1 MTSDSMDVMRRRDVI
16 KLLTELAAYWLVR
29 STLPRHAIILPALNP
44 QLVMV
49 ANYYMHCEWVI
60 VKHAC
65 VYFPNETAGL
75 HLMNLRHN
83 ILLSQNIM
91 RFSAVY

>member
-1 MTSDSMDVMRRRDVI
+1 MDVVRRLDVM
-16 KLLTELAAYWLVR
+16 KLLIERAAYWLVR
-29 STLPRHAIILPALNP
+29 STLPRRAITLPALNP
-44 QLVMV
+44 ELVVV

-75 HLMNLRHN
+75 
-83 ILLSQNIM
+83 
-91 RFSAVY
+91 